1 MLSESRETASL
12 AEALEGVRYAWALS
26 GYNHEFGPK
35 IYPLRTAAAS
45 SAALL
50 SETAGDSAPGDIAF
64 VFGTERDGLSNKE
77 VMLCHAIAAIP
88 ADSEMPSL
96 NLAQAVQVCAYEVRE
111 ALRETEG
118 KASDLLP
125 WELRFKAGE
134 PASASDVAG
143 FISHLEK
150 ALIHVG
156 MTEDFLAG
164 RPWKFTELV
173 PHALEDD
180 WDVDESVDEI
190 NEERAE
196 VWGALDQLAA
206 AQGEGSAVHGVS
218 RKAMTS
224 SDGAT
229 ADAMPGETRRLY
241 SIGVGGNPSY
251 DAPRMRYSFSS
262 YTRPG
267 ELHDIDPATGED
279 RLLRRA
285 TVLGGFEPRE
295 YMERRVWVTARDGER
310 IPVSLVWR
318 RDVPAC
324 DSAMFV
330 TGYGA
335 YEISSDP
342 GFSVSRISMLDRG
355 VLYAVPHIRGG
366 GEMGRAW
373 YEQGH
378 LLNKKHSFED
388 FVDAVRALQ
397 RAGLASP
404 ARTVADGGSAGG
416 LLMGAVANMAP
427 ECFAGVEAD
436 VPFVDALTSIL
447 DPSLPLTV
455 TEWDE
460 WGDPLHNADVYRYM
474 KEYTPYENAPSDAN
488 DARVAVFPKI
498 FITTSMNDTRVLY
511 VEPMKWLARLQ
522 RAGVDAVAKIEVE
535 AGHGGTSGRY
545 KQWEEISYE
554 NAWCLG
560 VMGITS

>member
-1 MLSESRETASL
+1 MWPSVRRTDASTATRSNRALLRCRSAHRIPIPAIQPFCSAHGLGIEGISIHRHYVALQYRAESLTHIA
-12 AEALEGVRYAWALS
+12 VMT
-26 GYNHEFGPK
+26 K
-35 IYPLRTAAAS
+35 DAAA
-45 SAALL
+45 
-50 SETAGDSAPGDIAF
+50 
-64 VFGTERDGLSNKE
+64 
-77 VMLCHAIAAIP
+77 
-88 ADSEMPSL
+88 
-96 NLAQAVQVCAYEVRE
+96 
-111 ALRETEG
+111 
-118 KASDLLP
+118 
-125 WELRFKAGE
+125 
-134 PASASDVAG
+134 
-143 FISHLEK
+143 
-150 ALIHVG
+150 
-156 MTEDFLAG
+156 EDFLAG

-397 RAGLASP
+397 CAGLASP

-522 RAGVDAVAKIEVE
+522 RAGVDAWRRLRLRLVMGVRLE
-535 AGHGGTSGRY
+535 GTSSGRR
-545 KQWEEISYE
+545 SPMRM
-554 NAWCLG
+554 LG
-560 VMGITS
+560 VLA

>member
-1 MLSESRETASL
+1 M
-12 AEALEGVRYAWALS
+12 
-26 GYNHEFGPK
+26 
-35 IYPLRTAAAS
+35 
-45 SAALL
+45 
-50 SETAGDSAPGDIAF
+50 
-64 VFGTERDGLSNKE
+64 
-77 VMLCHAIAAIP
+77 
-88 ADSEMPSL
+88 
-96 NLAQAVQVCAYEVRE
+96 
-111 ALRETEG
+111 
-118 KASDLLP
+118 
-125 WELRFKAGE
+125 
-134 PASASDVAG
+134 
-143 FISHLEK
+143 
-150 ALIHVG
+150 
-156 MTEDFLAG
+156 
-164 RPWKFTELV
+164 
-173 PHALEDD
+173 
-180 WDVDESVDEI
+180 
-190 NEERAE
+190 
-196 VWGALDQLAA
+196 WGALDQLAA
-206 AQGEGSAVHGVS
+206 AQGEGSAVHGIS

-241 SIGVGGNPSY
+241 SISTGDNPSY
-251 DAPRMRYSFSS
+251 DAPRIRYSFAS

-267 ELHDIDPATGED
+267 ELHDVDPATGED
-279 RLLRRA
+279 RLLKRA

-404 ARTVADGGSAGG
+404 VRTVADGGSAGG

-427 ECFAGVEAD
+427 ECFAGIEAD

-460 WGDPLHNADVYRYM
+460 WGDPLHNVDVYRYM
-474 KEYTPYENAPSDAN
+474 KEYTPYENAPADAN

-554 NAWCLG
+554 NAWCLAM
-560 VMGITS
+560 MGITH